1 MPEPEG
7 QSGQAGRG
15 RRIWVVPQLRDGRV
29 TRVSWETLAAAR
41 RLAAALAG
49 PAASVRPVRVDAV
62 LLGSGIDAAARE
74 LARRD
79 LAAVLVADHPALAS
93 YTPGAWIGVLAPAI
107 AAERPDYVL
116 FPHTYQ
122 TVDFVPRLAQRAGT
136 GLLPEV
142 TGFAAVASPAA
153 SAGPAAPASAT
164 TGIAGE
170 AATTAAGA
178 GGVPAGDDLVWTR
191 PVLGGK
197 LQARVRVRG
206 AGTVLVSVQSGSFPA
221 DAPAQTAPATAAA
234 SDALEAAGAA
244 AVPDPAPAAGA
255 KLQPL
260 PVDPSQAR
268 PDREILG
275 YEEAAAQQV
284 DLTKAAIIVAVGR
297 GVGGADKLGP
307 IEDLARALGAEI
319 GASRPVIDSGWLPR
333 ERQIGSSGQTVSPR
347 LYIAAGISGAIQHL
361 VGMKGSAVIVAIN
374 KDPSAPIF
382 TVARYGLVGDLH
394 ELVPALTAAV
404 KAARG

>member
-1 MPEPEG
+1 MPEPGG
-7 QSGQAGRG
+7 QAVQAGRG

-29 TRVSWETLAAAR
+29 TRVSWEALAAAG

-49 PAASVRPVRVDAV
+49 SAPSTRTVGVDAV
-62 LLGSGIDAAARE
+62 LLGSGVAAAARV
-74 LARRD
+74 LAQRD
-79 LAAVLVADHPALAS
+79 LAAVLVADHPALAA
-93 YTPGAWIGVLAPAI
+93 YTPGTWIGVLAAAI
-107 AAERPDYVL
+107 DAERPDYVL

-122 TVDFVPRLAQRAGT
+122 TVDFVPRLAQRTGA

-142 TGFAAVASPAA
+142 TGFAAA
-153 SAGPAAPASAT
+153 

-170 AATTAAGA
+170 APTSAAGA
-178 GGVPAGDDLVWTR
+178 DGEPAGDGLVWTR

-221 DAPAQTAPATAAA
+221 DALPAAAPAGSDAPDAPDAAA
-234 SDALEAAGAA
+234 APAAAGAGATPVA
-244 AVPDPAPAAGA
+244 ADADAPAADT
-255 KLQPL
+255 KLRPL
-260 PVDPSQAR
+260 PFDPQQVL
-268 PDREILG
+268 PDREVLG

-284 DLTKAAIIVAVGR
+284 DLTKAGIIVAVGR

-307 IEDLARALGAEI
+307 IEELARVLGAEI

-404 KAARG
+404 KAAQG

>member
-1 MPEPEG
+1 MAEQDG
-7 QSGQAGRG
+7 QPGTS

-41 RLAAALAG
+41 SLAAALGGA
-49 PAASVRPVRVDAV
+49 AASAAPVRVEAV
-62 LLGSGIDAAARE
+62 LLGSGLDAAARE
-74 LARRD
+74 LAQRD
-79 LAAVLVADHPALAS
+79 LAAVLVADHPVLAA

-107 AAERPDYVL
+107 GAERPEVVL

-142 TGFAAVASPAA
+142 TGFTAPAA
-153 SAGPAAPASAT
+153 AAGSS
-164 TGIAGE
+164 GE
-170 AATTAAGA
+170 AA
-178 GGVPAGDDLVWTR
+178 GDGLVWTR

-206 AGTVLVSVQSGSFPA
+206 AGTVLVSVQSGAFPA
-221 DAPAQTAPATAAA
+221 DAMAPTARPTHTTQTAPA
-234 SDALEAAGAA
+234 AAGAA
-244 AVPDPAPAAGA
+244 GGEVRA
-255 KLQPL
+255 L
-260 PVDPSQAR
+260 PVDPAQAR

-275 YEEAAAQQV
+275 YQEAAAQQV
-284 DLTKAAIIVAVGR
+284 DLTRAGIIVAVGR

-307 IEDLARALGAEI
+307 IEELARALGAEI

-382 TVARYGLVGDLH
+382 SVARYGLVGDLH
-394 ELVPALTAAV
+394 ELVPALTAAI

>member
-1 MPEPEG
+1 MPG
-7 QSGQAGRG
+7 LDGQAGQAGQADQAGQAGQGGQPGAG
-15 RRIWVVPQLRDGRV
+15 RRIWVVPQLRDGLV
-29 TRVSWETLAAAR
+29 TRVSWEALAAAG
-41 RLAAALAG
+41 RLAAALA
-49 PAASVRPVRVDAV
+49 ASAPSIRTVGAVPTVATVPIAAV
-62 LLGSGIDAAARE
+62 LLGSGLDAAARE
-74 LARRD
+74 LAQRG
-79 LAAVLVADHPALAS
+79 LATVLVADHPALAA

-107 AAERPDYVL
+107 GAERPDYVL

-122 TVDFVPRLAQRAGT
+122 TVDFVPRLAQRTGA

-142 TGFAAVASPAA
+142 TGFAPAA
-153 SAGPAAPASAT
+153 AAIGSPDGSAT
-164 TGIAGE
+164 N
-170 AATTAAGA
+170 AAGA
-178 GGVPAGDDLVWTR
+178 GGEAAGDGLVWTR

-221 DAPAQTAPATAAA
+221 DALPAAAPDAAAAA
-234 SDALEAAGAA
+234 SPAA
-244 AVPDPAPAAGA
+244 ADGEA
-255 KLQPL
+255 KIQPL
-260 PVDPSQAR
+260 PVDPAQAR
-268 PDREILG
+268 PDREVLG

-284 DLTKAAIIVAVGR
+284 DLTKAGIIVAVGR

-307 IEDLARALGAEI
+307 IEELARALGAEI

-361 VGMKGSAVIVAIN
+361 VGMKGSTVIVAIN

-404 KAARG
+404 KAAQG